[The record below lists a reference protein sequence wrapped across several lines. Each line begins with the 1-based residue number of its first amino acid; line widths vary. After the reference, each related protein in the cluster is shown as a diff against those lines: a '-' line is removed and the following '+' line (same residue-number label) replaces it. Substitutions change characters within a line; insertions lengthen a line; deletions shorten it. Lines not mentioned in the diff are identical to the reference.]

1 MSRRIEAFN
10 TCENCGAV
18 YGRRR
23 RPSGKLELMSAFQPR
38 RFCSPQ
44 CRATRTGAERK
55 IPFWDRVDRS
65 GGPDACWPWTGARN
79 TFGYG
84 NVGENGF
91 TLTASRVAYELTY
104 GFIPPGEGYHGNVVR
119 HTCDNPP
126 CCNPRH
132 LVLGTQADNNHD
144 RDVRRRLYAADGQ
157 ALSKIARFG

>member
-1 MSRRIEAFN
+1 MTRRIEASN

-18 YGRRR
+18 YSRRR
-23 RPSGKLELMSAFQPR
+23 FPCGKLELMSQFRPR
-38 RFCSPQ
+38 RFCSQ
-44 CRATRTGAERK
+44 KCSAKKTGQERK
-55 IPFWDRVDRS
+55 IPFWDRIDKS
-65 GGPDACWPWTGARN
+65 GGPEACWPWTGALN
-79 TFGYG
+79 SFGYG
-84 NVGENGF
+84 NVGEGGF

-104 GFIPPGEGYHGNVVR
+104 GFIPRGDGYHGTVVR

-144 RDVRRRLYAADGQ
+144 RDVRRRLYAANGQ